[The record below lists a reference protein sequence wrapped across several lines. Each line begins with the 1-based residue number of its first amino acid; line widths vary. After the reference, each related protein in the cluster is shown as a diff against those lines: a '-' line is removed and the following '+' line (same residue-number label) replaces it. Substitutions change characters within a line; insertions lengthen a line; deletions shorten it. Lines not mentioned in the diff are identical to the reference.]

1 MVSPFQPGTIW
12 VSRQKW
18 DLSPAGEPPIKPG
31 DIFMVVELIAGIG
44 DTDHIRVLK
53 DGRTREILVQHRDA
67 VPCNEQP
74 AVV

>member
-12 VSRQKW
+12 VSRQTW
-18 DLSPAGEPPIKPG
+18 SAGEPPIKPG
-31 DIFMVVELIAGIG
+31 DIFMVVELIGISG
-44 DTDHIRVLK
+44 HHNHIRVLK
-53 DGRTREILVQHRDA
+53 DGRTREILVQRRGA

>member
-1 MVSPFQPGTIW
+1 
-12 VSRQKW
+12 
-18 DLSPAGEPPIKPG
+18 
-31 DIFMVVELIAGIG
+31 MVVELIAGIG
-44 DTDHIRVLK
+44 LTDHIRVLK

>member
-12 VSRQKW
+12 VTSAAW
-18 DLSPAGEPPIKPG
+18 SAGEPPIKPG
-31 DIFMVVELIAGIG
+31 DIFMVVELIGG
-44 DTDHIRVLK
+44 FGGRDHIRVLK

>member
-12 VSRQKW
+12 VSRRHW
-18 DLSPAGEPPIKPG
+18 GAAGEPPIKPG
-31 DIFMVVELIAGIG
+31 DIFMVVELIARGG
-44 DTDHIRVLK
+44 FGDHIRVLK
-53 DGRTREILVQHRDA
+53 GGRTREIFVQHRDA